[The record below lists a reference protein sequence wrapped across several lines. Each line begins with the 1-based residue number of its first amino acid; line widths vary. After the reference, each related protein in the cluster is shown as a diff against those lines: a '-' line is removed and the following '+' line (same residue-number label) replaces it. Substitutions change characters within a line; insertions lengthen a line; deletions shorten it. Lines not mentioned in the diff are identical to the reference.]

1 MSANQAEQAAACRM
15 FRLLLPSLFQL
26 YNHSYQKLHRENKE
40 KFPYLNPLIFTENAA
55 AFFLFVFR

>member
-1 MSANQAEQAAACRM
+1 MSANQAEQAAACRT

-26 YNHSYQKLHRENKE
+26 YSHSFHIVKIKKTSHTLTRS
-40 KFPYLNPLIFTENAA
+40 FFTENAA